1 MTESEAII
9 IALNELNAI
18 LADLHHGPRYDEIN
32 AVCDCLLKLLTKIE
46 H

>member
-1 MTESEAII
+1 MTEYDALL

-18 LADLHHGPRYDEIN
+18 LSQLEYGPRYVEIN
-32 AVCDCLLKLLTKIE
+32 AVCDCLLKLLIKIE